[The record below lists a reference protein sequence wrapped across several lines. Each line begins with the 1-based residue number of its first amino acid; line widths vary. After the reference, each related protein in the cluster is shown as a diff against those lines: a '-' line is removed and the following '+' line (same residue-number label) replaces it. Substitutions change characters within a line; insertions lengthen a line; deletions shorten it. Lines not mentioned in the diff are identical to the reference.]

1 MKPDDRGPAAM
12 TPEGTATSDGTGSSG
27 RVQRQQVIADFI
39 LERGSGTAAEI
50 AELTGVSVM
59 TVHRDLDELA
69 RQGIVRRYRGGASAQ
84 PSSVFE
90 ANIEFRL
97 RAAQREKAAIGAL
110 ARELVEPGMSV
121 LLDDAST
128 TLALARTLRGIE
140 PLTVVTNNVGAL
152 LTLKEVPG
160 IRLIGLGGLYL
171 PTHDSFNGVGCV
183 EAIAALTVDIVFVS
197 TSSMTASMTYHQ
209 EQDIV
214 LVKRAMLHAAERK
227 VLLMDS
233 SKIGRRALHQLA
245 PVSDYDLVITDSGA
259 DPEALN
265 ELRSGST
272 PIRVAKL

>member
-1 MKPDDRGPAAM
+1 M